1 MKNRQITRRICLLLL
16 MFCSF
21 TVAFAQIAISG
32 KVMDESKEPIIGA
45 NVKVKGG
52 TTGTITDM
60 DGQFKLAVPKQ
71 STVLVISFIGYATQ
85 EVTVGTQRVLNV
97 TLKEDGVALDE
108 VVAVGY
114 ATVKKSDLTG
124 SVAKVDMG
132 DLTKTQVLSI
142 DQALGGRVA
151 GVQVV
156 SSDGQPGA
164 EANIVIR
171 GSNTISDSGD
181 GAPLYVIDGLSLIH
195 I

>member
-142 DQALGGRVA
+142 DQA
-151 GVQVV
+151 
-156 SSDGQPGA
+156 
-164 EANIVIR
+164 
-171 GSNTISDSGD
+171 
-181 GAPLYVIDGLSLIH
+181 
-195 I
+195 